1 MNGLA
6 TALDTAAGRCF
17 QTIKRSVAAPSPEYW
32 RTTSFYQKRICEK
45 YLTVPEPE
53 AAQPQDL
60 AVIGHGDDLLMLYS
74 RISRVTTF
82 YPISHYCSTDAVA
95 LFNLR
100 GHAVQLQR
108 SGCSIWCGILICARL
123 RYVSGKEWGSKR
135 YLCMKYL
142 TEAATEV
149 A

>member
-6 TALDTAAGRCF
+6 TALDTAADRCF

-60 AVIGHGDDLLMLYS
+60 AVIGHGDDLLYWIHALACTHILPHNL
-74 RISRVTTF
+74 RLFNLRDGGVQF
-82 YPISHYCSTDAVA
+82 DATA
-95 LFNLR
+95 LFNLKR
-100 GHAVQLQR
+100 RRCSTSAAVVFRLVR
-108 SGCSIWCGILICARL
+108 RIHTMLSILL
-123 RYVSGKEWGSKR
+123 VPTVVFSFSF
-135 YLCMKYL
+135 
-142 TEAATEV
+142 TN
-149 A
+149 